1 MPILSQRKYLLPLS
15 LLALLV
21 PASANSDRII
31 LKDGTIEVS
40 DRVWVTE
47 KYVHFILKGTKA
59 VEVRYAKEIVERI
72 ENEAGQV
79 PIGSTTLKDAT
90 SVGKQPKLKN
100 IPLPKQVP
108 SFAPQKSET
117 QKVATAPHD
126 AESEIEPRV
135 ESNIEP
141 NIKIDKNQ
149 IDGIEGIS
157 FYDPSRPKRYWAFRN
172 SRHTTLNGAVAAL
185 ATLYGKPSEWVEA
198 NMGDEN
204 DLGIIHSRLL
214 TALGSEGLQEAGDT
228 NASSE
233 LTASLFH
240 DGERPFSYQTHEK
253 RFFHTRDEALADLSG
268 QYGQPVEWI
277 VEHMGKSNLL
287 SEIHENLGN
296 AVLAL
301 PQKPVV
307 HSKSDDWHPLD
318 MPDDLQFYDPRRE
331 RKYWISDRIGF
342 DTYQEAA
349 AALARQYSVTVKWI
363 EANMGDTNHLKEIH
377 ENIRNSLSGQ

>member
-1 MPILSQRKYLLPLS
+1 MPILSQKKYQLLLS
-15 LLALLV
+15 LLVLLV
-21 PASANSDRII
+21 PAIANGDRIF

-72 ENEAGQV
+72 ESEDGQV
-79 PIGSTTLKDAT
+79 PIDATMLKEVT
-90 SVGKQPKLKN
+90 SVGKQPKLKS
-100 IPLPKQVP
+100 ITHPKQVP
-108 SFAPQKSET
+108 SFAPQKNEP
-117 QKVATAPHD
+117 QKIATVPHD
-126 AESEIEPRV
+126 AESEIEP
-135 ESNIEP
+135 SLEP
-141 NIKIDKNQ
+141 GTKPNLKIDKNK
-149 IDGIEGIS
+149 IDEIKGIS
-157 FYDPSRPKRYWAFRN
+157 FYDPSRTKRYWAFRN
-172 SRHTTLNGAVAAL
+172 SRHTTLNGAVEAL
-185 ATLYGKPSEWVEA
+185 ATLYGKPSEWVEE

-204 DLGIIHSRLL
+204 DLGIIHSRLM
-214 TALGSEGLQEAGDT
+214 TALGSRGLQEAGDA

-233 LTASLFH
+233 LTTPLFY
-240 DGERPFSYQTHEK
+240 DDDRPFSYKTHEK

-277 VEHMGKSNLL
+277 VKHMGETNLL

-301 PQKPVV
+301 PKKPVV
-307 HSKSDDWHPLD
+307 HSKSNDWHPLD

-377 ENIRNSLSGQ
+377 ENIRNSLSAQ